1 MRNVVSAGR
10 VRYRS
15 VEMEWQQF
23 REWRGGGV
31 GRVTL
36 LKCCALIGKTPDAA
50 VASEVVIER
59 TVFLDQ
65 DEPVEVPTEA
75 PPQPEKASDAISAA
89 AAMPLAS
96 RVLAGFPCGQSYKL

>member
-1 MRNVVSAGR
+1 VQAAFVIEVSRWNGSNFA
-10 VRYRS
+10 S
-15 VEMEWQQF
+15 
-23 REWRGGGV
+23 GGAAV
-31 GRVTL
+31 L
-36 LKCCALIGKTPDAA
+36 APDAA